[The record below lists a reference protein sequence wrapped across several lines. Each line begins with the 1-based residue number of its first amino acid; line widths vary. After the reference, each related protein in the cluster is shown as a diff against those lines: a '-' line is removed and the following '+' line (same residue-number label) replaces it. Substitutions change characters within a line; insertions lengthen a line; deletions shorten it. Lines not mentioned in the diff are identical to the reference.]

1 MKIIKGKRIF
11 SNKSADEIKSKLMEC
26 RLIGRYENMNI
37 RSDLRDNYNF
47 FISDFNRQRKNFTA
61 KDFDQCVRKGEILIV
76 EDSYVN
82 LLEDLSSF
90 NLDSKAF
97 LKEIDVLAQCIRN
110 ESSMSKKD
118 LEQLLLS
125 LDIIEKK

>member
-1 MKIIKGKRIF
+1 MKIKKGKRIF

-47 FISDFNRQRKNFTA
+47 FISDFNRQKKNFTA
-61 KDFDQCVRKGEILIV
+61 KDFDQCVKKGEILIV
-76 EDSYVN
+76 EESYVN

-90 NLDSKAF
+90 TLDSKAF
-97 LKEIDVLAQCIRN
+97 LKEIDIFAQRIKDEPGMN
-110 ESSMSKKD
+110 KKD
-118 LEQLLLS
+118 LELLLFS
-125 LDIIEKK
+125 LGIIEKK